1 MHPTNQISR
10 QARAAKPAE
19 AHIDRRQTKRG
30 GPTVPED
37 VIAQCGN
44 RVRLV
49 ARHDPDAQEQC
60 RAIQIKNTALLYKI
74 EGKKTSKRVR
84 ALAVSRIEKC
94 KKKNTRWPEPKIE
107 QCQKN
112 EKNAKKCGVETAGM
126 CPI

>member
-1 MHPTNQISR
+1 MSLPS
-10 QARAAKPAE
+10 A
-19 AHIDRRQTKRG
+19 
-30 GPTVPED
+30 
-37 VIAQCGN
+37 VIAF
-44 RVRLV
+44 VWSL
-49 ARHDPDAQEQC
+49 DM
-60 RAIQIKNTALLYKI
+60 ILLLKNSVVPSRSKTLHFLYKI